1 MLAASLVVLL
11 ARPAAAAA
19 GPTNDP
25 LSGDQAGLIDIKA
38 PQAWARGKGGGTSV
52 AIVSSGIGDH
62 DDLRSKVDGGYDA
75 TGGDARMD
83 ASGRGTHLAGIVG
96 AATDNGIGIAGVA
109 RDARLLAYKAFDS
122 DSATVDGY
130 VNALTQARKARPTVV
145 LVDVPDSYSQFA
157 ELRRALK
164 ALGDAGISVVVGA
177 HAGLTLDDLPVLAV
191 AATGTG
197 TSPAGPKGVAAPG
210 GGILSTKFTPAVLPT
225 EHPTSGYETRSG
237 TGQAAAHVAGAVAI
251 LRGIG
256 ASTTQAAD
264 FLRSTARKGDPSLG
278 AGSIDVAA
286 AATAFKTPPTTT
298 TTKKKAAA
306 TTTTAAAA
314 AKAPAGPT
322 GPLDPA
328 AVLSGETPEPG
339 ANEAAVAPP
348 GATDPGQVSET
359 GGPSMVVG
367 GHERPWG
374 MLTVGFGLLFGV
386 GTAMSVTFRRLADAA
401 V

>member
-1 MLAASLVVLL
+1 MLAAFVVVLL

-25 LSGDQAGLIDIKA
+25 MSGDQAGLIDIKA
-38 PQAWARGKGGGTSV
+38 PQAWARGKGGGTSI
-52 AIVSSGIGDH
+52 AIVSSGIAKEH
-62 DDLRSKVDGGYDA
+62 PDLKDKVDGGFGSEPTKD
-75 TGGDARMD
+75 R
-83 ASGRGTHLAGIVG
+83 SGRGTHLAGIVG
-96 AATDNGIGIAGVA
+96 ATTGNGIGIAGVA
-109 RDARLLAYKAFDS
+109 RDARLLPYKAS
-122 DSATVDGY
+122 DPGPPAVDRY
-130 VNALTQARKARPTVV
+130 AEALDEALRSKPTVV
-145 LVDVPDSYSQFA
+145 LVDVPVGYSGDK
-157 ELRRALK
+157 ELLRQKLRSV
-164 ALGDAGISVVVGA
+164 GDAGISVVVGA
-177 HAGLTLDDLPVLAV
+177 QTGLALDDLPVLAV
-191 AATGTG
+191 AATGPGTG
-197 TSPAGPKGVAAPG
+197 TSRVGPKGVAAPG
-210 GGILSTKFTPAVLPT
+210 GDILSTTVTTPSVGDPVYDYG
-225 EHPTSGYETRSG
+225 SDSG

-286 AATAFKTPPTTT
+286 AANAFKTPPTTT
-298 TTKKKAAA
+298 TTKKAA
-306 TTTTAAAA
+306 TTTTTATA

-322 GPLDPA
+322 GPVGPG
-328 AVLSGETPEPG
+328 AVLSGETPAPG
-339 ANEAAVAPP
+339 ADEAAVAPP